1 MTEIKNV
8 SVRLELDQY
17 KEIEAAAKK
26 EYMSVS
32 GFIRKAALQKVEEFK
47 EE

>member
-8 SVRLELDQY
+8 SIRLDLDQF
-17 KEIEAAAKK
+17 KKIEAAAKK

-32 GFIRKAALQKVEEFK
+32 GFIRKAALQNSEALSEN
-47 EE
+47 